1 MYTCR
6 ECEAEINSGTE
17 ICPQCGADLTIAP
30 ADDGS
35 AKPPP
40 NRQRIII
47 RWVVLLAIL
56 FGSLWSFLWFVV
68 SPRTG
73 QPTLQAET
81 QALDSLTQIQS
92 ALSSYSAAMSGAYPS
107 TLDPLGPPVRVAA
120 QRAQSLGYQLQYVP
134 GPLAADGS
142 IHTYALQA
150 TAGNHGY
157 RSRRGAGVAEQ
168 GCLLSSY
175 TPKGCRG
182 FESPPLR
189 HSSTKGNR
197 QHQN

>member
-134 GPLAADGS
+134 GPHVVRFSITASTFLHDENNCTVLETAA
-142 IHTYALQA
+142 
-150 TAGNHGY
+150 
-157 RSRRGAGVAEQ
+157 
-168 GCLLSSY
+168 
-175 TPKGCRG
+175 
-182 FESPPLR
+182 PLR
-189 HSSTKGNR
+189 PAHSPAPLVPDKRPIRMR
-197 QHQN
+197 QQVPCRLVRIFRVAR